1 MRLVFSLSV
10 LISSFSWVILTVLKV
25 DMAMAAIKMPM
36 AINILGDPA
45 LKSPSF
51 GQRFYD
57 VAEVFQRSFN
67 GQADVSDVSDG
78 FCNRFERL
86 LMLFQKLIVNSGDGL
101 LGVEY
106 GGKVEKDAYVDV
118 R

>member
-1 MRLVFSLSV
+1 
-10 LISSFSWVILTVLKV
+10 
-25 DMAMAAIKMPM
+25 MPM
-36 AINILGDPA
+36 AINIFGRPGVENCHL
-45 LKSPSF
+45 L

-106 GGKVEKDAYVDV
+106 GGEVEKDAYVDV